1 MSPVIPVANTLPETW
16 RRSMAVPATPSEVT
30 SGYLHF
36 FEPDTFI
43 ETAHGQLESARLK
56 PKRLWSD
63 QTRYRSVDR
72 LIKTE
77 PGRRPYFSLGL
88 AMPDVYKQLFR
99 KEFQFQKKYDAR
111 ILLFEG
117 GDTIAR
123 AFFEACY
130 GLFPEADSFAGAD
143 GVGYIEH
150 TYRQAFT
157 AESVEPSV
165 EIWEQI
171 ERGEAAGPL
180 HFTVY
185 DLDQR
190 FASNWNETIFV
201 FDPLNAGDVIDFW
214 NLRQF
219 RHDVM
224 PVNAHWLT
232 QSKALIAE
240 RVIRRY
246 RPLPSNPSGVMI
258 STTLQIAR
266 SLDHDAVIAALGFTK
281 DELPD
286 GSLSYQHW
294 YPEIWQ
300 PSRDDSHGFA
310 TVAPPLVAK
319 SQEVQILPETDGR
332 SVHLPQLSPDFVEF
346 TRGRPG
352 WVNVVRP
359 RFYGDKDRYAETMP
373 SAAFI
378 DSDDYP
384 THRMRLQLPTR
395 EGHLT
400 FHEYAHDGRSF
411 DLVTMQEAIFG
422 WLKAHDI
429 TSEPSD
435 AGRVTDHLI
444 ASVGGIQGVG
454 ILGFAEAIQL
464 FDSMARSRAIRTGG
478 DSEEYP
484 GRTASIGQVEAMIR
498 KITRRD
504 WGSGMKLERFIDAGV
519 LRLGIAVRCSH
530 CTKENWYSLDD
541 IGTRI
546 TCERC
551 MQDFDFPQ
559 GSFPKREMWKYRVV
573 GPFATPHYA
582 QGGYSVALTLRFL
595 KDEIGSLERF
605 TYATSLEL
613 KYKETVLETDF
624 FAWHSQLQLDRGT
637 SDPSLF
643 VGECKSFGTE
653 LFKTEDIARLKQ
665 LGELFPGAYLVAAM
679 LKPMPSDT
687 EREALKALATWGWLR
702 VSEGLPPSRLI
713 VLTGTELLADGP
725 FLDAWKK
732 AGGPRATA
740 SDIHQNIFD
749 FPTLAVATQ
758 EAYLGFAE
766 HEIMALRYP
775 SWTAPH
781 SANTKQ
787 YIPAETGEIAPQEA
801 SDRQR

>member
-1 MSPVIPVANTLPETW
+1 VSRALRIATCLWGGMMSPVIPVAGALPETW
-16 RRSMAVPATPSEVT
+16 RRKMAVPVTPAEMT

-36 FEPDTFI
+36 FEPDTFV
-43 ETAHGQLESARLK
+43 ETAPGQLDAARLK
-56 PKRLWSD
+56 PTRSWSD
-63 QTRYRSVDR
+63 RTRYRSIDT

-77 PGRRPYFSLGL
+77 PGRLPYFGLGL
-88 AMPDVYKQLFR
+88 AMPEVYEHLYR
-99 KEFQFQKKYDAR
+99 KEFQFQKKHDPS

-117 GDTIAR
+117 GDPIAR

-130 GLFPEADSFAGAD
+130 GLFPETGSFPGAD
-143 GVGYIEH
+143 GVGYVEH
-150 TYRQAFT
+150 IYRQALS

-171 ERGEAAGPL
+171 ERGEAGYPL
-180 HFTVY
+180 HFTVS

-190 FASNWNETIFV
+190 FTSHWSDTIFV
-201 FDPLNAGDVIDFW
+201 FDPLDAGDVIDFW

-219 RHDVM
+219 RSDVM
-224 PVNAHWLT
+224 PVNIHWLA
-232 QSKALIAE
+232 QSRALIAE
-240 RVIRRY
+240 RIIRSY
-246 RPLPSNPSGVMI
+246 RPLPSNHHGVMI

-266 SLDHDAVIAALGFTK
+266 SLDPDAVTAALGFTK
-281 DELPD
+281 DELPE

-294 YPEIWQ
+294 YPEIWR
-300 PSRDDSHGFA
+300 PSGDDRHGFA

-319 SQEVQILPETDGR
+319 SQEVQILPDADGR
-332 SVHLPQLSPDFVEF
+332 SVRLPQLSPDFVEF

-352 WVNVVRP
+352 WVNVIRP
-359 RFYGDKDRYAETMP
+359 SFYGDKDRYAETMP
-373 SAAFI
+373 SASFI
-378 DSDDYP
+378 DSDHYP

-429 TSEPSD
+429 AAELSD

-454 ILGFAEAIQL
+454 ILAYAEAIRL
-464 FDSMARSRAIRTGG
+464 FDSMARSRATRAGG
-478 DSEEYP
+478 DSEEFP

-498 KITRRD
+498 KITSRD

-519 LRLGIAVRCSH
+519 LRLGIAVSCSH
-530 CTKENWYSLDD
+530 CTKESWYSLDD

-551 MQDFDFPQ
+551 MQDFSFPQ
-559 GSFPKREMWKYRVV
+559 GSFPKRDMWKYRVV

-582 QGGYSVALTLRFL
+582 QGAYSVALALRFL

-613 KYKETVLETDF
+613 RHKGTILETDF
-624 FAWHSQLQLDRGT
+624 FAWHSPLQIDRGT

-653 LFKTEDIARLKQ
+653 LFKPEDVARLQ
-665 LGELFPGAYLVAAM
+665 RLGELFPGAYLVAAM
-679 LKPMPSDT
+679 LKEMPSET
-687 EREALKALATWGWLR
+687 ERKALKDLATWGWLR
-702 VSEGLPPSRLI
+702 AREGLPPNRLI
-713 VLTGTELLADGP
+713 VLTGTELLSDGL

-732 AGGPRATA
+732 AGGARANA
-740 SDIHQNIFD
+740 ADIHQNIFD
-749 FPTLAVATQ
+749 FPTLAMATQ

-766 HEIMALRYP
+766 REIMQLRYP
-775 SWTAPH
+775 GWTRPQ
-781 SANTKQ
+781 SANTK
-787 YIPAETGEIAPQEA
+787 
-801 SDRQR
+801 SDA